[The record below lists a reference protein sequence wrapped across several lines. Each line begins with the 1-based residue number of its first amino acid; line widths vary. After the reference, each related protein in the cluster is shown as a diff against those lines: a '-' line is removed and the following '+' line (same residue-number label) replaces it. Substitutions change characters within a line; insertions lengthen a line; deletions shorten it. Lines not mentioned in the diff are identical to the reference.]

1 MEGAVGVGSGG
12 IVGVPVGEGVGVRV
26 GVTLG
31 LGLSL
36 GLGDSLP
43 VGEGLADSDSLGLAE
58 GLSEVVALGS
68 GISVGMIGVPE
79 SVMIMVGNCC
89 GSGTSPCGPFSEMMV
104 TIARPAT
111 ASTAISPTTRPATDD
126 CCGRPGSAKASP
138 CNGGFGSVGIASG

>member
-1 MEGAVGVGSGG
+1 MGVGSGG
-12 IVGVPVGEGVGVRV
+12 TVGVPVGKGVGVRV
-26 GVTLG
+26 GVTLGLG

-68 GISVGMIGVPE
+68 GISVGTIGVPE
-79 SVMIMVGNCC
+79 SVLIMVGNCC
-89 GSGTSPCGPFSEMMV
+89 GSGTSPSGPFSEMMV
-104 TIARPAT
+104 PIARPAT

-126 CCGRPGSAKASP
+126 CGGRPGSVRASP
-138 CNGGFGSVGIASG
+138 SNGGFGSVGIASG